1 MKETRLNSLAI
12 LVLIPII
19 IMMSKFTPDSWLEG
33 PFNHNT
39 SGDFFSDA
47 NMVPNTLYYNN
58 STDFY
63 TVWDESANKYVTYDK
78 NTNIE
83 LQTVVFNAPDRNTTN
98 GKVRLIGGWN
108 NVASR
113 AKGGERI
120 VVAGA
125 KVVPTSHLDEEGMRI
140 QEQFGCAGCHEI

>member
-12 LVLIPII
+12 LILIPVIAMI
-19 IMMSKFTPDSWLEG
+19 SKLAPESWVEG

-58 STDFY
+58 DTDYY
-63 TVWDESANKYVTYDK
+63 TVWDEVGNKYVTYDK
-78 NTNIE
+78 NSNVE
-83 LQTVVFNAPDRNTTN
+83 LQTVVFNAPDKTRSS
-98 GKVRLIGGWN
+98 GRVRLIDGWD
-108 NVASR
+108 NVAYR
-113 AKGGERI
+113 EKGGERI
-120 VVAGA
+120 VIAGA

-140 QEQFGCAGCHEI
+140 QAQFGCAGCHDI